1 MIIFWFV
8 AESLSVYQKL
18 MEREEL
24 GAPGRP
30 QRCTKCGGRNC
41 FWAHGWYER
50 TVEENGQ
57 FDEIE
62 IARFKCRVCGKTVS
76 VLPWFIIPRRRYAM
90 KTIANGVQGYASRRE
105 TYKEGATKLGAE
117 GPSPAQLYRWVALVT
132 ERAMEL
138 LLDVQAW
145 CVGFEVTEDELLAC
159 EAAECPNSRKAQ
171 IPGKAQLLDDVA
183 RLVAYGKKTLKD
195 AKQDVMHG
203 LGMQFLQDVEQ
214 MQQIF
219 AHDGLWKQTPQR
231 IKP

>member
-1 MIIFWFV
+1 MIIFWLV

-18 MEREEL
+18 MESGEL
-24 GAPGRP
+24 GAPERP
-30 QRCTKCGGRNC
+30 QRCARCGGRNC

-57 FDEIE
+57 LDELE
-62 IARFKCRVCGKTVS
+62 IARFKCSVCGKTVS
-76 VLPWFIIPRRRYAM
+76 VLPWFVIPRRRYTM
-90 KTIANGVQGYASRRE
+90 KTVAAGVEGYAGRRE

-117 GPSPAQLYRWVALVT
+117 GPSPAQLFRWVSLVA

-145 CVGFEVTEDELLAC
+145 CVSAEVTEDELLDC
-159 EAAECPNSRKAQ
+159 EAAECPNSWKAQ
-171 IPGKAQLLDDVA
+171 IPGKAQLLGHLA
-183 RLVAYGKKTLKD
+183 KLVAYGKKSCKGTKEN
-195 AKQDVMHG
+195 VMHG

-231 IKP
+231 MKP